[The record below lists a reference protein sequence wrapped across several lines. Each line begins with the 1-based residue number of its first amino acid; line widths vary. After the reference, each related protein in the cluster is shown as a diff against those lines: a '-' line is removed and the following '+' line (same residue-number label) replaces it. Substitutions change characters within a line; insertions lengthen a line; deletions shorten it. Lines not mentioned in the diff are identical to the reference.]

1 MHTVTFYSFK
11 GGVGR
16 TMALVNVGLELVRR
30 GRRVL
35 LVDFDLE
42 APGLS
47 TYPDLQGPQ
56 DANGLV
62 EYIEAYR
69 QTGAVPDVREFVY
82 QVDVA
87 ELLSKRPKRI
97 HTPESAGALWV
108 MPAGAARPDYGSR
121 LATINWQELY
131 DRQNGFMLFEDTKQ
145 QWEDSFR
152 PDYVLVDSRTGH
164 TDVGGIC
171 TRQLADA
178 VVMVFFPN
186 EQNRLGLQLVAND
199 IRNEVRE
206 TRRDIALHLVM
217 SNVPH
222 LDDEE
227 MILRR
232 HKYQFLETL
241 GGRELTT
248 IYRYESLMHLDQRAF
263 VLDRPRSR
271 LAKQYR
277 KLVHRLV
284 LGNPLDRGGAMLR
297 LGGFRQTLDG
307 LSKERARGVVT
318 HLARAEMDVATEVVR
333 RDWEVN
339 GRAIAEQ
346 VQAIV
351 DNFADD
357 RVILLEAAKVFT
369 ELSDVASASAVLD
382 RVIAIADS
390 AEARLMRSR
399 ARFQLRNTKGAIED
413 LLAVIEASES
423 DESTVVGAVLD
434 LGRLQRARVRDPE
447 VMAVIDRLSP
457 GGKLRV
463 VDLVASEHDGF
474 EAAINLM
481 RSALSVLPRPK
492 YDPTLYHRQ
501 LAVYHLYRHEWDMAE
516 EAVAGSYEYSVRR
529 YEILTMFLRGMAA
542 WGKAG
547 EFPSDLA
554 ERLVSLM
561 HAQSATNS
569 YPSDCQAL
577 AIAYWRVGDL
587 EKARILLRR
596 SVGLMD
602 RLAGP
607 TLSFWRC
614 RSVTADEFRSDC
626 DGLKTMIE
634 SGSGRPAV
642 FDASTK

>member
-47 TYPDLQGPQ
+47 TYPDLQGSE
-56 DANGLV
+56 NTTGLV
-62 EYIEAYR
+62 EYIQSYR
-69 QTGAVPDVREFVY
+69 QSGTVPDVREFVY
-82 QVDVA
+82 EVDVDG
-87 ELLSKRPKRI
+87 LLSKRPKRI
-97 HTPESAGALWV
+97 RTPESAGALWV
-108 MPAGAARPDYGSR
+108 MPAGATRPDYGSR
-121 LATINWQELY
+121 LASINWQELY
-131 DRQNGFMLFEDTKQ
+131 DRQYGFMFFEDTKQ

-186 EQNRLGLQLVAND
+186 EQNRLGLQLVARD

-206 TRRDIALHLVM
+206 TGRDIAMHLVM

-232 HKYQFLETL
+232 HKHQFLDAL

-284 LGNPLDRGGAMLR
+284 LGNPRDRGGVMLR
-297 LGGFRQTLDG
+297 LDGFRRTLDG
-307 LSKERARGVVT
+307 LSKERGRGLMMHPARG
-318 HLARAEMDVATEVVR
+318 EMEIPPEIVR
-333 RDWEVN
+333 QEWELN

-369 ELSDVASASAVLD
+369 ELSDVASAAAVLD

-399 ARFQLRNTKGAIED
+399 ARFQLRNPKGAIED
-413 LLAVIEASES
+413 LLAVIKAGES
-423 DESTVVGAVLD
+423 DEATVVGAVLD
-434 LGRLQRARVRDPE
+434 LGRLQRTRVRDPE
-447 VMAVIDRLSP
+447 VMAVIKRLSP

-474 EAAINLM
+474 EAAINIM
-481 RSALSVLPRPK
+481 RSALSVLPRPQ

-501 LAVYHLYRHEWDMAE
+501 LAVYHLYRHEWDLAE
-516 EAVAGSYEYSVRR
+516 EAVTGSYEYSVRR

-547 EFPSDLA
+547 EFPLDLA
-554 ERLVSLM
+554 EGVVSLL

-569 YPSDCQAL
+569 YPSDCQAMT
-577 AIAYWRVGDL
+577 IAFWRVGNVA
-587 EKARILLRR
+587 KARTLLQRAIT
-596 SVGLMD
+596 LTD

-607 TLSFWRC
+607 TLSYWRC
-614 RSVTADEFRSDC
+614 RSVTAEEFRLDC
-626 DGLKTMIE
+626 EAIATMIE
-634 SGSGRPAV
+634 SGCGHPSA
-642 FDASTK
+642 FDTETN